1 MQLTQYT
8 DYTLRV
14 LMYLAQTPERNVT
27 ITEIADFYQISRN
40 HLVKIIHALA
50 KQGLL
55 HSMRGKHGGVRL
67 AVSPEKIQLGAL
79 IRQTENHFALVECL
93 HRTPVINLAPSC
105 ALAQQCGLKT
115 VFDQALT
122 AFFNILDQYTLADTL
137 KKTNFPLMNQDDFA
151 SVIPI
156 YEEVK

>member
-27 ITEIADFYQISRN
+27 ITEMANFYQISRN

-55 HSMRGKHGGVRL
+55 NSMRGKRGGVRL
-67 AVSPEKIQLGAL
+67 AISPERIQLGLL

-93 HRTPVINLAPSC
+93 HTVPTVMPVSACTLN
-105 ALAQQCGLKT
+105 QRCGLKT
-115 VFDQALT
+115 VFNQALT
-122 AFFNILDQYTLADTL
+122 AFFHVLDQYTLADAL
-137 KKTNFPLMNQDDFA
+137 KKTDFPLINKDDFS

-156 YEEVK
+156 YKEVK